1 MLGASEGNRGIPMQ
15 KWIRALAILL
25 GVLVISL
32 PVLPLLA
39 FALNSV
45 LPHRIEDFMFFWPQY
60 VLVPNGFRADSPGH
74 PVALFD
80 WSMELAIAL
89 WLVYLA
95 LVALLVRRWSAR
107 WIALVSLPLALLTV
121 ALSGEVLRA
130 FGLGVTLDGP

>member
-15 KWIRALAILL
+15 KWIRAFAILL

-60 VLVPNGFRADSPGH
+60 VLVPRGFRTSP
-74 PVALFD
+74 PAYTTVLSD
-80 WSMELAIAL
+80 WSMELAIAF
-89 WLVYLA
+89 WVAFLA
-95 LVALLVRRWSAR
+95 LVAMLVRRWSAK
-107 WIALVSLPLALLTV
+107 WIVLASLPIALVTV
-121 ALSGEVLRA
+121 ALSGEVLGA
-130 FGLGVTLDGP
+130 FEFWVALDGP